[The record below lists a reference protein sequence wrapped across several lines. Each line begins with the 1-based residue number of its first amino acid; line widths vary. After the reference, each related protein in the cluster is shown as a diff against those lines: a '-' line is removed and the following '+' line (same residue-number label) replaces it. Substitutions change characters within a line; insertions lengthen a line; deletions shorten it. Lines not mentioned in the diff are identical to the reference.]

1 MIWDD
6 LKKRT
11 VIELEFFSD
20 VRAVRLRRDRI
31 VAVLDNMIKVY
42 TFIQQP
48 QALHVFPTS
57 YNPHG
62 KPANTLN
69 WLNWPANGRLYHES
83 CREIM
88 TRLMAATV
96 GDPRLKVS
104 LMIARF

>member
-57 YNPHG
+57 YNPQGELDGADLHTYR
-62 KPANTLN
+62 KPVFDQ
-69 WLNWPANGRLYHES
+69 LYYYF
-83 CREIM
+83 
-88 TRLMAATV
+88 L
-96 GDPRLKVS
+96 
-104 LMIARF
+104 